1 MRRRLL
7 LAIGLAAAVPPLS
20 AREVRRKA
28 PGGPLR
34 CGADVALM
42 ESGLAGA
49 LRDGFGR
56 DSGIPVH
63 LVLGP
68 ALPLLE
74 ALAKGELDVALSNAP
89 AAEADLERQ
98 GLVYDRRPIALGRFA
113 LVGPPTPL
121 GAEAIAPGAGIA
133 AALRALASAANA
145 GPDALVFLSSNDGS
159 GAHVA
164 EQSAWRLA
172 GIAPQ
177 PPWYRTAEGGRP
189 LAEAARAQDAWA
201 IVEGGA
207 WARHGGAPL
216 GLRIE
221 TDPALAETVHAMRS
235 FRSPHPA
242 GKFFSD
248 WIAGRRGRAVVS
260 RQRAYRVPGP

>member
-1 MRRRLL
+1 MRRRVL
-7 LAIGLAAAVPPLS
+7 LAIGLAAAAPPLS
-20 AREVRRKA
+20 GREMRRRP

-34 CGADVALM
+34 CGADVALT

-56 DSGIPVH
+56 DSGIPVR
-63 LVLGP
+63 VVSAP

-74 ALAKGELDVALSNAP
+74 ALADGELDVALSNAP

-98 GLVYDRRPIALGRFA
+98 GLVYDRRAVALGRFV
-113 LVGPPTPL
+113 LVGPPAPP
-121 GAEAIAPGAGIA
+121 GAATIAPGAGIA
-133 AALRALASAANA
+133 AALRALASAASA
-145 GPDALVFLSSNDGS
+145 RPDAVIFLSSNDGS

-177 PPWYRTAEGGRP
+177 PPWYRTAEGSRP
-189 LAEAARAQDAWA
+189 LAEAARAQNAWA

-207 WARHGGAPL
+207 TALHGSAPIGVRL
-216 GLRIE
+216 E
-221 TDPALAETVHAMRS
+221 TDLALAETVHAMRS

-242 GKFFSD
+242 SRFFCD
-248 WIAGRRGRAVVS
+248 WIAGKRGRAVVS
-260 RQRAYRVPGP
+260 RQHAYRVPRP